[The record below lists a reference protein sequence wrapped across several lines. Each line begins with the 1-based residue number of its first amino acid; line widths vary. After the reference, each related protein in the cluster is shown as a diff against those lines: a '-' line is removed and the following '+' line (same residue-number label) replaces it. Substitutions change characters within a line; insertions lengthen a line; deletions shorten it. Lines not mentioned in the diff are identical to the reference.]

1 MVAPMYQEEV
11 LVVGLAA
18 GVAAVGQ
25 VAAAGPV
32 VGVDLEALVAEAV
45 GVAVPAVVGK
55 KVLKL

>member
-1 MVAPMYQEEV
+1 MYQEEV

-18 GVAAVGQ
+18 GA
-25 VAAAGPV
+25 AAAGQVEAVGPV
-32 VGVDLEALVAEAV
+32 VGVGVDLEALVAEAV